1 MVANILEIDENAM
14 LKELN
19 KYSNTLQTGYVPIV
33 QKKVV
38 TNSSQF
44 EFKAQKNLLSVFL
57 SNSSSNN
64 YKNIN
69 ELLPQD
75 IIQDE
80 TLIIVKNTIDK
91 LACTVNNVSELIKNL
106 YTEFIEDNNLTQ
118 ILTDMVEM
126 SEAFNGLAEDEFE
139 QTVRQNITRLKRC
152 YQERESEK
160 LRQQYREVNDDDLE
174 ALKLQMQLRDKIK
187 LRTGDK

>member
-1 MVANILEIDENAM
+1 MTQRKNSRSSVISMEDEN
-14 LKELN
+14 
-19 KYSNTLQTGYVPIV
+19 ID
-33 QKKVV
+33 
-38 TNSSQF
+38 
-44 EFKAQKNLLSVFL
+44 LLDFDADKDDDSADYIETDL
-57 SNSSSNN
+57 GTD
-64 YKNIN
+64 NI
-69 ELLPQD
+69 ED

-91 LACTVNNVSELIKNL
+91 LACTVNNVSELTKKL

-118 ILTDMVEM
+118 ILTDLVEM
-126 SEAFNGLAEDEFE
+126 SEAFNGLDSDELE
-139 QTVRQNITRLKRC
+139 RAIRENIHRLKRC

-160 LRQQYREVNDDDLE
+160 LRRQYREVNDDDFE